1 MAQQPPSEDRNASG
15 DDDRPFGFRSS
26 NSGGRD
32 TGGTGSGSGSGG
44 TGGTPN
50 SAGAGDDGSRPE
62 SMEELLRQLSG
73 LIGQTGQDAAGL
85 DDMIKQVQQTLAQMG
100 VSGGGLSGAGPIGF
114 GNLGGLFGGTP
125 PEGGVNWGLAKDTA
139 RKTSATLGPDPV
151 PTSPQQSRIREAVSI
166 AEVWLDDATQFPRVA
181 GEPLAWSR
189 AEWIESTQPVW
200 QRLVEPVASSIAD
213 AMQQAMTP
221 QGEEAAQLG
230 GMEKALV
237 PFVRSSGAGMFG
249 IQLGRALAQ
258 LAGEVVGATDI
269 GLPLHDRVALLPGG
283 VEKFGNG
290 LDQSSTDVYVYLALR
305 ECARQRLFHGTTWLR
320 GTLLTLVEEYA
331 RGITIDTSAIEDAIG
346 EIDLGNTGSADQLEE
361 LQDKLTGSLFTP
373 QRTPEQ
379 QAVLVRLET
388 LLALVEGWVDHVV
401 ARATAR
407 WMPAAVPLA
416 ETMRRHRATGG
427 PAEATFA
434 SLVGLELR
442 PRRLRDAANL
452 WAALYEKRGADG
464 RDAVWQHPDVMPATE
479 DLDDPL
485 GFVESGPRRDT
496 AGSEAGAEI
505 DFDAELAKLLD
516 AANDPAPGDGSDPDS
531 GPDDDRGESG
541 AR

>member
-1 MAQQPPSEDRNASG
+1 MED
-15 DDDRPFGFRSS
+15 
-26 NSGGRD
+26 
-32 TGGTGSGSGSGG
+32 
-44 TGGTPN
+44 
-50 SAGAGDDGSRPE
+50 
-62 SMEELLRQLSG
+62 LIRQLSG
-73 LIGQTGQDAAGL
+73 MISQSGEDAADL
-85 DDMIKQVQQTLAQMG
+85 DEMLKQVQQTLAKLG
-100 VSGGGLSGAGPIGF
+100 VSPGAGTGAGAF
-114 GNLGGLFGGTP
+114 NFASLGGLFGRKP
-125 PEGGVNWGLAKDTA
+125 PEGGVDWDLAKDTA
-139 RKTSATLGPDPV
+139 RKTSASLGPDPV
-151 PTSPQQSRIREAVSI
+151 PSAPQQAKIREATSI
-166 AEVWLDDATQFPRVA
+166 AEVWLDDATEFRRVA

-213 AMQQAMTP
+213 AMQEAMTP
-221 QGEEAAQLG
+221 QGIEAEQFA
-230 GMEKALV
+230 GMEKALI

-258 LAGEVVGATDI
+258 LANEVVGATDI

-283 VEKFGNG
+283 VEKFGDG
-290 LDQSSTDVYVYLALR
+290 LDQSPTDVHLYLALR

-320 GTLLTLVEEYA
+320 GTLLALVEEYA
-331 RGITIDTSAIEDAIG
+331 RGITIDTGAIEEALG
-346 EIDLGNTGSADQLEE
+346 EIDLSSPEAMSNFEG
-361 LQDKLTGSLFTP
+361 LQDRLTGSLFTP
-373 QRTPEQ
+373 QRTPQQ

-401 ARATAR
+401 ARATER

-416 ETMRRHRATGG
+416 ETMRRHRAIGG

-452 WAALYEKRGADG
+452 WAALYEKRGAEG
-464 RDAVWQHPDVMPATE
+464 RDAVWQHPDVMPSTA

-485 GFVESGPRRDT
+485 GFVESGPRRDAT
-496 AGSEAGAEI
+496 AGEESGI

-516 AANDPAPGDGSDPDS
+516 A
-531 GPDDDRGESG
+531 ESG
-541 AR
+541 EGPEEDSERP